1 MAVMLAK
8 LPTRPFAGMTQIR
21 FKGFG
26 LRHLSP
32 HGTPLGS
39 AMLYDIHLLNTI
51 TAPSG
56 GAKAA
61 FCDGQL
67 FLSKNTRKTGHCA
80 LVRVL
85 RLRYIFLIPL

>member
-51 TAPSG
+51 TAPG
-56 GAKAA
+56 GKANA
-61 FCDGQL
+61 VFCDGQH
-67 FLSKNTRKTGHCA
+67 FF
-80 LVRVL
+80 V
-85 RLRYIFLIPL
+85 

>member
-1 MAVMLAK
+1 MQGCEQAMAVMLAK

-51 TAPSG
+51 AAPPCRRMMVMGDSQRFSARNSFVV
-56 GAKAA
+56 GAEYR
-61 FCDGQL
+61 F
-67 FLSKNTRKTGHCA
+67 
-80 LVRVL
+80 
-85 RLRYIFLIPL
+85 

>member
-1 MAVMLAK
+1 MQGCEQAMAVMLAK

-51 TAPSG
+51 TAPPCRRMMVMG
-56 GAKAA
+56 GIASA
-61 FCDGQL
+61 FPR
-67 FLSKNTRKTGHCA
+67 KN
-80 LVRVL
+80 
-85 RLRYIFLIPL
+85 Y

>member
-1 MAVMLAK
+1 MQGCEQAMAVMLAK

-51 TAPSG
+51 TALPCHRMVVMGDSQRFSARNSFVV
-56 GAKAA
+56 GAEYR
-61 FCDGQL
+61 F
-67 FLSKNTRKTGHCA
+67 
-80 LVRVL
+80 
-85 RLRYIFLIPL
+85 